1 METIALPSDSATS
14 VTLLRY
20 LISKRGLSPKY
31 VEMGPDLHGML
42 NSCDGCLLIGDRALE
57 SAREYPELVEL
68 DLGLEWKKVSGHPMV
83 FGVFAARRDSDIT
96 KVKLAYDAL
105 IERLIKFETDPDVR
119 KEVIRVSS
127 LKSSQ
132 EIPRLERYF
141 GEVINRIEEE
151 DIVGLESFLSSA
163 CKMENQ
169 ITLAW

>member
-1 METIALPSDSATS
+1 MEKSQRASDGFWSICST
-14 VTLLRY
+14 
-20 LISKRGLSPKY
+20 K
-31 VEMGPDLHGML
+31 
-42 NSCDGCLLIGDRALE
+42 
-57 SAREYPELVEL
+57 
-68 DLGLEWKKVSGHPMV
+68 
-83 FGVFAARRDSDIT
+83 DSDIT

-151 DIVGLESFLSSA
+151 DIIGLESFLSSA